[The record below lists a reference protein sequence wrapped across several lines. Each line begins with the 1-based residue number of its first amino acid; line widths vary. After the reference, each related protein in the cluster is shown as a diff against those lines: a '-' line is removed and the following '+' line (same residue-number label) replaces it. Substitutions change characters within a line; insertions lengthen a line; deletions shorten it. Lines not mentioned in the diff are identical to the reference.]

1 MWSQWAWTV
10 VPTEKTRHIGRL
22 AAPKPR
28 GQHHSTQARPISTVE
43 STAGCHLPDIS
54 TKTIS
59 GESIWSIQVAKSLKS
74 HTICGGIGCIFW
86 YCQRAWIARGWTSFN
101 ELDIDI
107 PKYIIWYIYSI
118 YIYICM
124 YVYIYISN
132 INLWMLNPHVWM
144 QIHWVRPMCASCTPV
159 KPPHTCK
166 RMTSLTKSTILD
178 LDNYGIFKWH
188 VFCIPIPSQTNSLT
202 LQCGAPQL

>member
-118 YIYICM
+118 YIHM
-124 YVYIYISN
+124 YVCIYIYPIL
-132 INLWMLNPHVWM
+132 ICECW
-144 QIHWVRPMCASCTPV
+144 IPMFGCKFIGSDQCA
-159 KPPHTCK
+159 
-166 RMTSLTKSTILD
+166 RL
-178 LDNYGIFKWH
+178 
-188 VFCIPIPSQTNSLT
+188 
-202 LQCGAPQL
+202 APQSSLLTPAREWQVWQKALF